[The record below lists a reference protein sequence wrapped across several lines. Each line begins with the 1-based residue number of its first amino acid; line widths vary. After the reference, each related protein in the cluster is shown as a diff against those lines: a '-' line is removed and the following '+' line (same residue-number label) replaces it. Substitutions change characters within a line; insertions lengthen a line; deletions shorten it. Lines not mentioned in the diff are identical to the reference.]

1 MLCLALGAS
10 IPCHGQ
16 EPVVAI
22 GKAFAVDSGIQ
33 WKSSEVNHPALG
45 PIQFAGR
52 MTEVTTPV
60 REHRIFSNTYVS
72 CQRKTGTIA
81 LELTNAP
88 STAPDRGLGPVDL
101 PRLVCNSP
109 GPQGTGVVKTDIAAS
124 WEINNLGDALARG
137 LSPAAL
143 RKCVSIDVL
152 QNVALPVAWKQE
164 TQRVGLQITPYAR
177 ELDAVFARCG
187 EATAYA
193 VVEEPRPAT
202 PSSAG
207 RATPAPSTA
216 ARATPAPS
224 APPAPSAARAAEP
237 PWMPAHTVA
246 KGHTNVRAAASV
258 SSRLVIQLDPGVPIL
273 VQKGAGDW
281 WKARSANGV
290 VFSGYIRDD
299 RVTLDPA
306 AR

>member
-1 MLCLALGAS
+1 MQRALLLPVLCLALAAS
-10 IPCHGQ
+10 IPCHAQ

-33 WKSSEVNHPALG
+33 WKSSEINHPALG

-88 STAPDRGLGPVDL
+88 STAPDRGLGPMDL

-109 GPQGTGVVKTDIAAS
+109 GPQGAGVVKTDIAAS

-152 QNVALPVAWKQE
+152 QNLALPVAWKQE
-164 TQRVGLQITPYAR
+164 SQRVGLQITPYAR

-193 VVEEPRPAT
+193 IVEEPRPA
-202 PSSAG
+202 
-207 RATPAPSTA
+207 
-216 ARATPAPS
+216 
-224 APPAPSAARAAEP
+224 APPAARTTPPARAAPPPAAARAAEP
-237 PWMPAHTVA
+237 AWMPAHTVA

-258 SSRLVIQLDPGVPIL
+258 SSRLVIQLDPDVPIL
-273 VQKGAGDW
+273 VQKGTGDW
-281 WKARSANGV
+281 WKARSANGA
-290 VFSGYIRDD
+290 VFSGFIRDD
-299 RVTLDPA
+299 RVSLDLPG
-306 AR
+306 R